1 VREAPGILSLK
12 DLLMSAARHDQ
23 RNGRLDQAMERYLAA
38 LRVARYMGY
47 YTRDWGT
54 WWTELALYRELQSWV
69 ALPSQTSERV
79 AAMLRQLEELIPTL
93 PPRSNVL
100 KSQYVL
106 ARDLID
112 LNPDALQTVKLSPR
126 AVFWIAFS
134 TRWLPWEK
142 TRALRIVD
150 YKMASELAYCGAVDG
165 NVAEWEPLRRMQ
177 LQGMT
182 SWLWRLSSPSILPE
196 GYGPRLIEYAGQE
209 THWVKTQRAVVQLT
223 LGVEAWRLAHGR
235 LPDSLNVLVG
245 PYLKKLPA
253 DPTSHGPFRYFREG
267 FPFAVVAAS
276 EQHEGNWR
284 TVPAGTPLLASSWL
298 NITLGR
304 SPYGGQWDPIRRRLQ
319 RSADESRTQEDKWY
333 AEPIFP
339 LPQPAKTA
347 TAATDPSN
355 ERQLSARRSNQP

>member
-1 VREAPGILSLK
+1 
-12 DLLMSAARHDQ
+12 
-23 RNGRLDQAMERYLAA
+23 MERYLAA
-38 LRVARYMGY
+38 LRLVRYMGY
-47 YTRDWGT
+47 YTPGEFSFEFTEGSVYRD
-54 WWTELALYRELQSWV
+54 LQKWV
-69 ALPSQTSERV
+69 VAPGQTSERI

-112 LNPDALQTVKLSPR
+112 LDPDALQTVKLSPHE
-126 AVFWIAFS
+126 VFRIAFFG
-134 TRWLPWEK
+134 RWLPWER
-142 TRALRIVD
+142 TRALRILN
-150 YKMASELAYCGAVDG
+150 YTMARELAYCGAAEG

-177 LQGMT
+177 LLGMR
-182 SWLWRLSSPSILPE
+182 SWLWHLSSPSILPE
-196 GYGPRLIEYAGQE
+196 GYEPRLIEFAGQGP
-209 THWVKTQRAVVQLT
+209 HWVKTQRAVVQLT

-235 LPDSLNVLVG
+235 LPDSLNELVG

-347 TAATDPSN
+347 TAVLSRSAGTDVAASPVKN
-355 ERQLSARRSNQP
+355 E